1 MLTTDVDLQYKLTAT
16 ELEMV
21 LDSLAAARGVLI
33 ENPRRG
39 LANGE
44 RKIMLNLEE
53 MEVLKALGEIGGEHW
68 RRFLGL

>member
-1 MLTTDVDLQYKLTAT
+1 MLTTDAGLQYKLTTT

-21 LDSLAAARGVLI
+21 LDSLAAAHAILI
-33 ENPRRG
+33 ENPRKG

-44 RKIMLNLEE
+44 RKVMLNLEE